1 MILRDYFKQDSVRV
15 YFEKEAAKIIPVS
28 KRYFLNQQNCPN
40 ERTGFCVILIRV
52 DPAAYWNKHSVTV
65 RAFITPLLMKYEMHV
80 AFLYLSTVVIYVSS
94 LYYREKMR
102 QTIKHFYVV

>member
-52 DPAAYWNKHSVTV
+52 DPAAY
-65 RAFITPLLMKYEMHV
+65 
-80 AFLYLSTVVIYVSS
+80 
-94 LYYREKMR
+94 
-102 QTIKHFYVV
+102 